1 MKTPFRT
8 RKVDLRHRF
17 RCVRNKTSSEHP
29 DSSGGTGARK
39 DKDRGDEGATELR
52 AGAEARGAN
61 GLVRRSKAEL
71 RLHPTAKPPSR
82 RPSDRHIPSA
92 AEPAAAAAQ
101 LDLMTSSHVALSV
114 QEASAADVSGN
125 ARARS
130 VVWIGVEEDEDEVGA
145 ALVEEEEVGR
155 GGVVLVEGAGVDVD
169 VEGVGV
175 EDDDEDGWTP
185 LVVAAVGTA
194 CPERMPSAHALS
206 ASICMTRAWR

>member
-1 MKTPFRT
+1 
-8 RKVDLRHRF
+8 
-17 RCVRNKTSSEHP
+17 
-29 DSSGGTGARK
+29 
-39 DKDRGDEGATELR
+39 
-52 AGAEARGAN
+52 
-61 GLVRRSKAEL
+61 
-71 RLHPTAKPPSR
+71 
-82 RPSDRHIPSA
+82 
-92 AEPAAAAAQ
+92 
-101 LDLMTSSHVALSV
+101 MTSSHVALSV

-185 LVVAAVGTA
+185 LVVAGSSAISTMFCSNAQTA
-194 CPERMPSAHALS
+194 TVSVSQHSRQYGCPLPQSSTSKSRYRTWIAAPLAGAMVYLQLANA
-206 ASICMTRAWR
+206 R